1 MDDKQTQCKRIV
13 AYIREKGCITSLE
26 AYQKL
31 KVTQLAARSAGFV
44 FAKPRLKVGGCRQ
57 PVTHY
62 SIIENGVE
70 V

>member
-1 MDDKQTQCKRIV
+1 MSERDDG
-13 AYIREKGCITSLE
+13 A
-26 AYQKL
+26 
-31 KVTQLAARSAGFV
+31 

-62 SIIENGVE
+62 SIVENGVE